1 MLVRLASGSPRR
13 KELLGLLGLSFDV
26 DPADVDEGAM
36 PYPALAK
43 AEAIARKG
51 GVTLA
56 ADTMIELD
64 GERIGK
70 PADAEEAAAMLRR
83 LAGREHVVRTE
94 LALVGAAG
102 QRLRFAVRST
112 IRMRADEDTIRA
124 YVATGEP
131 LDKAGAYAVQGE
143 GGALVAW
150 YDGCYSNIV
159 GLPLCHAFF
168 ALRKMGVSMTER
180 PEPAFARAFGFTC
193 PAWRRAYAQGR
204 SLRDGQEYETAS
216 GETARR
222 LAREPSARLVRGRP
236 SPKRNEPPLR

>member
-13 KELLGLLGLSFDV
+13 QDLLGLLGLPFDV
-26 DPADVDEGAM
+26 DPADADDAVD
-36 PYPALAK
+36 
-43 AEAIARKG
+43 
-51 GVTLA
+51 
-56 ADTMIELD
+56 
-64 GERIGK
+64 
-70 PADAEEAAAMLRR
+70 MLCR
-83 LAGREHVVRTE
+83 LAGRAHVVRTE

-102 QRLRFAVRST
+102 QRLHFSVRST
-112 IRMRADEDTIRA
+112 VQMRAADEDAIRA